1 MKSEPSCPRCGG
13 PLRPPGLWSSSWQCE
28 LHGSVYPLHVM
39 SRPGPEALDHVV
51 ALARVPVW
59 LPWPLPTGWVV
70 TGLGYA
76 GDDRSDGRAVVVA
89 CSGPSPV
96 GGPGDLVLVAEEPG
110 VGLGAR
116 YAGLPGPDPGAGFDL
131 GPPHAK
137 VEAAGHPTPLWSI
150 DAGPDVAVYVGEAKG
165 LWLWTVL
172 WPAGT
177 GMLLLEDFLLRDLR
191 DGGPDLD
198 PPYGAPTPRLCTP

>member
-1 MKSEPSCPRCGG
+1 MKAEPSCPRCGAS
-13 PLRPPGLWSSSWQCE
+13 LRPPGLWSSSWQCE
-28 LHGSVYPLHVM
+28 LHGAVHPLHVL

-51 ALARVPVW
+51 ARARVPVW
-59 LPWPLPTGWVV
+59 LPWPLPAGWVV

-76 GDDRSDGRAVVVA
+76 GDDRSGGRATVVA

-116 YAGLPGPDPGAGFDL
+116 YAGLAGPDPGAGFDL

-137 VEAAGHPTPLWSI
+137 VEAAGHPTPLWSV

-165 LWLWTVL
+165 LWLWAVL

-198 PPYGAPTPRLCTP
+198 PPYGAPTPRLTAR